1 MGVLSEGTVLSWNE
15 IVSVSDVYRS
25 YALAQLIRVFEK
37 YKDQKGD
44 SFQWGDEVYWNSI
57 SMRIS
62 LLLISEVG
70 IRHGTFRSF
79 KQTHAIITIRS

>member
-25 YALAQLIRVFEK
+25 YALAQLIRVFDK

-44 SFQWGDEVYWNSI
+44 SFQWGDEVY
-57 SMRIS
+57 
-62 LLLISEVG
+62 
-70 IRHGTFRSF
+70 
-79 KQTHAIITIRS
+79 